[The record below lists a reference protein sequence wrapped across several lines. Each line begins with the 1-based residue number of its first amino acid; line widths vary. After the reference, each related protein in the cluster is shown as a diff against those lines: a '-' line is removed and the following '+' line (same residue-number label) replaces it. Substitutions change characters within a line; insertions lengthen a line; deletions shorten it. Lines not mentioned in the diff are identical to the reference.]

1 MAVTKIVK
9 ELDSKLMEDGT
20 ISKEFEAD
28 YQKVHKMLNTFV
40 KQTGGQVTAEN
51 FKKGEDTLRDWLMIL
66 YKQGATQERLTS
78 YLRCGFAHL
87 SYDFISTQEENAGLA
102 SGELITRA
110 LQSFKK
116 RKFNTKY
123 FKLVK
128 SKVET
133 KISLKDSGTK
143 AIQKPKEAPKPKT
156 KTSTKAKPASASK
169 AKPASEVKSKASA
182 KTASETKAKP
192 AAKTAAKSKAASQT
206 APKVKSSAKPASKT
220 KKK

>member
-128 SKVET
+128 SKAAT
-133 KISLKDSGTK
+133 KISLKDNGTK

-169 AKPASEVKSKASA
+169 AKTPTKPKA
-182 KTASETKAKP
+182 ASETKAKP
-192 AAKTAAKSKAASQT
+192 AAKTAAKSKAASQA
-206 APKVKSSAKPASKT
+206 APKVKSSAKQASKT

>member
-143 AIQKPKEAPKPKT
+143 AIQKPKETPKPK
-156 KTSTKAKPASASK
+156 AASK

-192 AAKTAAKSKAASQT
+192 AAKTTAKSKASSQT
-206 APKVKSSAKPASKT
+206 AQNAKSSAKQASKT

>member
-128 SKVET
+128 SKAAT
-133 KISLKDSGTK
+133 KISLKDNGTK
-143 AIQKPKEAPKPKT
+143 AIQKPKETPKPKAA
-156 KTSTKAKPASASK
+156 SKAKPASASK
-169 AKPASEVKSKASA
+169 AKTPA
-182 KTASETKAKP
+182 KTKAASETKAKP

>member
-128 SKVET
+128 SKAAT
-133 KISLKDSGTK
+133 KISLKDNGTK
-143 AIQKPKEAPKPKT
+143 AIQKPKETPKPKAA
-156 KTSTKAKPASASK
+156 SKAKPASASK
-169 AKPASEVKSKASA
+169 AKTPTKPKA
-182 KTASETKAKP
+182 ASETKAKP
-192 AAKTAAKSKAASQT
+192 AAKTAVKSKAASQA

>member
-133 KISLKDSGTK
+133 KISLKDNGTK
-143 AIQKPKEAPKPKT
+143 AIQKPKETPKPK
-156 KTSTKAKPASASK
+156 AASK
-169 AKPASEVKSKASA
+169 AKPASEVKSKATA

-192 AAKTAAKSKAASQT
+192 AAKTTAKSKASSQT
-206 APKVKSSAKPASKT
+206 AQNAKSSAKQASKT

>member
-143 AIQKPKEAPKPKT
+143 AIQKPKETPKPK
-156 KTSTKAKPASASK
+156 AASK
-169 AKPASEVKSKASA
+169 AKPASEVKSKATA

-192 AAKTAAKSKAASQT
+192 AAKTTAKSKAASQT
-206 APKVKSSAKPASKT
+206 APKVKSSAKQASKT

>member
-110 LQSFKK
+110 LKSFKK

-128 SKVET
+128 SKAAT
-133 KISLKDSGTK
+133 KISLKDNGTK
-143 AIQKPKEAPKPKT
+143 AIQKPKETPKPK
-156 KTSTKAKPASASK
+156 AASK
-169 AKPASEVKSKASA
+169 AKPASKAKA
-182 KTASETKAKP
+182 KTPAKTKAALEIKAKP
-192 AAKTAAKSKAASQT
+192 AAKIAAKSKAASQT
-206 APKVKSSAKPASKT
+206 APKPKSSAKPASKT

>member
-143 AIQKPKEAPKPKT
+143 AIQKPKETPKPK
-156 KTSTKAKPASASK
+156 A
-169 AKPASEVKSKASA
+169 ASEVKSKASA

-192 AAKTAAKSKAASQT
+192 AAKTTAKSKAASQA

>member
-133 KISLKDSGTK
+133 KISLKDNGTK
-143 AIQKPKEAPKPKT
+143 AIQKPKETPKPK
-156 KTSTKAKPASASK
+156 AASK

-192 AAKTAAKSKAASQT
+192 AAKTTAKSKAASQT
-206 APKVKSSAKPASKT
+206 AQNAKSSAKQASKT

>member
-143 AIQKPKEAPKPKT
+143 AIQKPKETPKPKT

-169 AKPASEVKSKASA
+169 AKTPTKPKA
-182 KTASETKAKP
+182 ASETKAKP
-192 AAKTAAKSKAASQT
+192 AAKTTAKSKAASQT
-206 APKVKSSAKPASKT
+206 AQNAKSSAKQASKT

>member
-66 YKQGATQERLTS
+66 YKQGAPQERLTS

-128 SKVET
+128 SKAAT
-133 KISLKDSGTK
+133 KISLKDNGTK
-143 AIQKPKEAPKPKT
+143 AIQKPKETPKPKAA
-156 KTSTKAKPASASK
+156 SKAKPASASK
-169 AKPASEVKSKASA
+169 AKTPTKPKA
-182 KTASETKAKP
+182 ASETKAKP

>member
-143 AIQKPKEAPKPKT
+143 AIQKPKETPKPKT
-156 KTSTKAKPASASK
+156 KTSTKAKPAS
-169 AKPASEVKSKASA
+169 EVKSKASA
-182 KTASETKAKP
+182 KAASETKAKP

>member
-156 KTSTKAKPASASK
+156 STKAKPASASK
-169 AKPASEVKSKASA
+169 AKTPTKP

>member
-143 AIQKPKEAPKPKT
+143 AIQKPKEAPKPK
-156 KTSTKAKPASASK
+156 AASK

-182 KTASETKAKP
+182 KAASETKAKP

>member
-133 KISLKDSGTK
+133 KISLKDNGTK
-143 AIQKPKEAPKPKT
+143 AMQKPKETPKPK
-156 KTSTKAKPASASK
+156 AASK

-192 AAKTAAKSKAASQT
+192 AAKTTAKSKAASQT
-206 APKVKSSAKPASKT
+206 AQNAKSSAKQASKT

>member
-143 AIQKPKEAPKPKT
+143 AIQKPKETPKPK
-156 KTSTKAKPASASK
+156 AASK

-192 AAKTAAKSKAASQT
+192 AAKTTAKSKAASQT
-206 APKVKSSAKPASKT
+206 AQNAKSSAKQASKT

>member
-143 AIQKPKEAPKPKT
+143 AIQKPKETPKPK
-156 KTSTKAKPASASK
+156 AASK
-169 AKPASEVKSKASA
+169 VKPASEVKSKATA
-182 KTASETKAKP
+182 KAASETKAKP
-192 AAKTAAKSKAASQT
+192 AAKTAAKSKAASQA
-206 APKVKSSAKPASKT
+206 APKVKSSAKQASKT

>member
-128 SKVET
+128 SKAAT
-133 KISLKDSGTK
+133 KISLKDNGTK
-143 AIQKPKEAPKPKT
+143 AIQKPKETPKPKAA
-156 KTSTKAKPASASK
+156 SKAKPASASK
-169 AKPASEVKSKASA
+169 AKTPTKPKA
-182 KTASETKAKP
+182 ASETKAKP
-192 AAKTAAKSKAASQT
+192 AAKTAVKSKAASQA
-206 APKVKSSAKPASKT
+206 APKVKSSAKQASKT

>member
-143 AIQKPKEAPKPKT
+143 AIQKPKETPKPK
-156 KTSTKAKPASASK
+156 AASK

>member
-143 AIQKPKEAPKPKT
+143 AIQKPKEAPKPKAA
-156 KTSTKAKPASASK
+156 SKAKPASASK
-169 AKPASEVKSKASA
+169 AKTPA
-182 KTASETKAKP
+182 KTKAASETKAKP

>member
-143 AIQKPKEAPKPKT
+143 AIQKPKETPKPK
-156 KTSTKAKPASASK
+156 AASK
-169 AKPASEVKSKASA
+169 AKPASEVKSKATA

-192 AAKTAAKSKAASQT
+192 AAKTTAKSKASSQT
-206 APKVKSSAKPASKT
+206 AQNAKSSAKQASKT

>member
-143 AIQKPKEAPKPKT
+143 AIQKPKETPKPK
-156 KTSTKAKPASASK
+156 AASK
-169 AKPASEVKSKASA
+169 AKPASEVKSKATA

>member
-66 YKQGATQERLTS
+66 YKQGAPQERLTS

-128 SKVET
+128 SKAAT
-133 KISLKDSGTK
+133 KISLKDNGTK
-143 AIQKPKEAPKPKT
+143 AIQKPKETPKPK
-156 KTSTKAKPASASK
+156 AASK
-169 AKPASEVKSKASA
+169 AKPASEVKSKATA

-192 AAKTAAKSKAASQT
+192 AAKTTAKSKASSQT
-206 APKVKSSAKPASKT
+206 AQNAKSSAKQASKT

>member
-133 KISLKDSGTK
+133 KISLKDNGTK
-143 AIQKPKEAPKPKT
+143 AIQKPKETPKPK
-156 KTSTKAKPASASK
+156 AASK
-169 AKPASEVKSKASA
+169 AKPASEVKSKAS
-182 KTASETKAKP
+182 
-192 AAKTAAKSKAASQT
+192 AKTAAKSKAASQT

>member
-87 SYDFISTQEENAGLA
+87 SYDFISTQEENTRLA

-133 KISLKDSGTK
+133 KISLKDNGTK
-143 AIQKPKEAPKPKT
+143 AIQKPKETPKPK
-156 KTSTKAKPASASK
+156 A
-169 AKPASEVKSKASA
+169 
-182 KTASETKAKP
+182 ASETKAKP

>member
-66 YKQGATQERLTS
+66 YKQGAPQERLTS

-143 AIQKPKEAPKPKT
+143 AIQKPKETPKPK
-156 KTSTKAKPASASK
+156 AASK

-182 KTASETKAKP
+182 KAASETKAKP
-192 AAKTAAKSKAASQT
+192 AAKTAAKSKAASQA

>member
-66 YKQGATQERLTS
+66 YKQGAPQERLTS

-156 KTSTKAKPASASK
+156 KTSTKAKPAS
-169 AKPASEVKSKASA
+169 EVKSKASA

>member
-128 SKVET
+128 SKAAT
-133 KISLKDSGTK
+133 KISLKDNGTK
-143 AIQKPKEAPKPKT
+143 AIQKPKETPKPKAA
-156 KTSTKAKPASASK
+156 SKAKPASASK
-169 AKPASEVKSKASA
+169 AKTPTKPKA
-182 KTASETKAKP
+182 ASETKAKP

-206 APKVKSSAKPASKT
+206 APKVKSSAKPVSKT

>member
-156 KTSTKAKPASASK
+156 KTSTKAKPA
-169 AKPASEVKSKASA
+169 
-182 KTASETKAKP
+182 
-192 AAKTAAKSKAASQT
+192 AKTAAKSKAASQT

>member
-156 KTSTKAKPASASK
+156 KTSTKAKPAS
-169 AKPASEVKSKASA
+169 EVKSKASA
-182 KTASETKAKP
+182 KAASETKAKP

>member
-143 AIQKPKEAPKPKT
+143 AIQKPKETPKPK
-156 KTSTKAKPASASK
+156 AASK
-169 AKPASEVKSKASA
+169 AKPASEVKSKATA

-192 AAKTAAKSKAASQT
+192 AAKTTAKSKAASQT
-206 APKVKSSAKPASKT
+206 AQNAKSSAKQASKT

>member
-128 SKVET
+128 SKAAT
-133 KISLKDSGTK
+133 KISLKDNGTK
-143 AIQKPKEAPKPKT
+143 AIQKPKETPKPKAA
-156 KTSTKAKPASASK
+156 SKAKPASASK
-169 AKPASEVKSKASA
+169 AKTPTKPKA
-182 KTASETKAKP
+182 ASETKAKP

>member
-143 AIQKPKEAPKPKT
+143 AIQKPKETPKPK
-156 KTSTKAKPASASK
+156 AASK

-182 KTASETKAKP
+182 KAASETKAKP

>member
-143 AIQKPKEAPKPKT
+143 AIQKPKETPKPK
-156 KTSTKAKPASASK
+156 AASK
-169 AKPASEVKSKASA
+169 AKPASEVKSKATA

-192 AAKTAAKSKAASQT
+192 AAKTTAKSKASSQT
-206 APKVKSSAKPASKT
+206 AQNAKSSAKQASK
-220 KKK
+220 KKKK

>member
-128 SKVET
+128 SKAAT
-133 KISLKDSGTK
+133 KISLKDNGTK
-143 AIQKPKEAPKPKT
+143 AIQKPKETPKPKAA
-156 KTSTKAKPASASK
+156 SKAKPASASK
-169 AKPASEVKSKASA
+169 AKTPTKPKA
-182 KTASETKAKP
+182 ASETKAKP
-192 AAKTAAKSKAASQT
+192 AAKTAAKSKAASQA

>member
-143 AIQKPKEAPKPKT
+143 AIQKPKEAPFRFCT
-156 KTSTKAKPASASK
+156 GAWLLN
-169 AKPASEVKSKASA
+169 V
-182 KTASETKAKP
+182 
-192 AAKTAAKSKAASQT
+192 
-206 APKVKSSAKPASKT
+206 
-220 KKK
+220 

>member
-40 KQTGGQVTAEN
+40 KQTGGQVTAGN

-128 SKVET
+128 SKAAT
-133 KISLKDSGTK
+133 KISLKDNGTK

-156 KTSTKAKPASASK
+156 STKAKPASASK
-169 AKPASEVKSKASA
+169 AKTPTKP

>member
-156 KTSTKAKPASASK
+156 KTSTKAKPA
-169 AKPASEVKSKASA
+169 
-182 KTASETKAKP
+182 
-192 AAKTAAKSKAASQT
+192 AKTAAKSKAASQA